1 MDISSE
7 NLLQV
12 INTLLDRHAPL
23 KQLVKREIKTKT
35 KPQLATGVLTP
46 ICIKNKIYKFC
57 KAKNNQRK
65 ELLYERFKKYIEIFL
80 KT

>member
-35 KPQLATGVLTP
+35 KP
-46 ICIKNKIYKFC
+46 
-57 KAKNNQRK
+57 
-65 ELLYERFKKYIEIFL
+65 
-80 KT
+80 